1 MKKEYK
7 EALTEVSEILKLM
20 PNTLVNKIPKDF
32 RDIIERE
39 KAKDY
44 FPIIEEPIENFE
56 FRKETIALLG
66 MIYRDFLC
74 SPEEKQRLQME
85 ERKELEEIMQK
96 KLSQNYKENY
106 SDKLREI
113 NSTKKLEDSQNEM
126 KSENTLPALEEK
138 WYKKIFALVKRIFK

>member
-85 ERKELEEIMQK
+85 ERKELQEIMQK
-96 KLSQNYKENY
+96 NLSQNY
-106 SDKLREI
+106 SDKLKEI

>member
-85 ERKELEEIMQK
+85 ERKELQEIMQK
-96 KLSQNYKENY
+96 NLSQNYKENY
-106 SDKLREI
+106 SDKLKEI